1 MAMRKGL
8 GLTLKELAARAKTSY
23 KTAVAWE
30 SEESPRRKDPDI
42 LLNICD
48 VFQEELGK
56 KFPDYQFNKAE
67 VKKYLEEGTGDL
79 GPAGQLLFEQP
90 TAYGNKPAD
99 IPRQTEEGKALE
111 GMGLYIQGDI
121 VQDILKSG
129 TEQQK
134 EKLKKASRAFLRTA
148 LGIAEDMDSDKHK

>member
-67 VKKYLEEGTGDL
+67 VKKYLEDGTGDL
-79 GPAGQLLFEQP
+79 GPAGQLLYEQP
-90 TAYGNKPAD
+90 TPYGNKPEAK
-99 IPRQTEEGKALE
+99 QTEDGKALE
-111 GMGLYIQGDI
+111 GMGLYIQGDL

-134 EKLKKASRAFLRTA
+134 EKLKKASRTFLRTA
-148 LGIAEDMDSDKHK
+148 LGIAEEMDTEK

>member
-67 VKKYLEEGTGDL
+67 VKKYLEDGTGDL
-79 GPAGQLLFEQP
+79 GPAGQLLYEQP
-90 TAYGNKPAD
+90 TPYGNKAEAK
-99 IPRQTEEGKALE
+99 QTEDGKALE
-111 GMGLYIQGDI
+111 GMGLYIQGDL

-134 EKLKKASRAFLRTA
+134 EKLRKASRTFLRTA
-148 LGIAEDMDSDKHK
+148 LGIAEEMDTEK